1 MGANKEFPMFGICPV
16 CSADSGDKAQADLG
30 PADAGYAVTSDGLN
44 EDVRTVANDY
54 LVDETGGGVP
64 LVWYK
69 GRKMCEV
76 CKNRLMADDESLE
89 AARKHAEEESFRANA
104 GFVKTIT

>member
-1 MGANKEFPMFGICPV
+1 MSQDFPMFGICPV
-16 CSADSGDKAQADLG
+16 CGSNSGDVAQASLTPD
-30 PADAGYAVTSDGLN
+30 DAGYAITSDGDN

-64 LVWYK
+64 LFWYQGQK
-69 GRKMCEV
+69 V
-76 CKNRLMADDESLE
+76 CKECLDRLSADAESLDS
-89 AARKHAEEESFRANA
+89 ARRHAEEERFRSGS

>member
-1 MGANKEFPMFGICPV
+1 MPNDFPMFGICPV
-16 CSADSGDKAQADLG
+16 CSADGGDKAQADLSVI
-30 PADAGYAVTSDGLN
+30 DAGYAITSDGDN

-64 LVWYK
+64 LVMYQGK
-69 GRKMCEV
+69 KMCEI
-76 CKNRLMADDESLE
+76 CKNRLMADAESIE
-89 AARKHAEEESFRANA
+89 AARRNSEAEGRRARM